1 MSGYDIFEILMN
13 IVFSVAPFIV
23 IIFVL
28 MRFFK
33 PTGPKISK
41 MDELVVNEIRKNDPG
56 FDIMSFKV
64 SAAACIKEVFDC
76 FYNLDSERLKV
87 LESSDLYEM
96 HKIDFETSLVSGY
109 FYTLNVPENINFTL
123 EKYYIDGDKEV
134 LVCSAFVG
142 SKEVVFDPKTKE
154 SLKDD
159 VPSYTLSKMNLEFS
173 RGLGVKTV
181 LGNEFT
187 ITKCPNCG
195 AEISLNVQGQCSYC
209 NSTIVNGSHSWVLNK
224 ITDFFTN

>member
-1 MSGYDIFEILMN
+1 MTVYDVLEIFIE
-13 IVFSVAPFIV
+13 
-23 IIFVL
+23 IIFALAPTVVVIL
-28 MRFFK
+28 ILRRFFK
-33 PTGPKISK
+33 PKGPKISK
-41 MDELVVNEIRKNDPG
+41 DDELVANEIRINDPG
-56 FDIMSFKV
+56 FDIISFKE
-64 SAAACIKEVFDC
+64 SAASCIKEVFNC
-76 FYNLDSERLKV
+76 FYNLDSEKLKV

-109 FYTLNVPENINFTL
+109 FYTLNIPKNINFTL
-123 EKYYIDGDKEV
+123 ERYYIDGDKEL

-142 SKEVVFDPKTKE
+142 SKELVFDPKTKE

-224 ITDFFTN
+224 ITDYFTN